1 MPPDESPIDEE
12 LQADPWGVHGTDPWY
27 FCVRLLGARYAFA
40 ASLATEVVRL
50 APLTRLPGA
59 PSFLPGVF
67 HHRGEVMPVFDV
79 AALLGEEVTDVA
91 SGSRVVLV
99 QSGAFRLALAAEAV
113 LGLSQ
118 IADELLEPA
127 PPGTGGLLEFVDR
140 IGVDGKGPVAILD
153 LARLVDTARERSVA
167 A

>member
-1 MPPDESPIDEE
+1 MRPDEMPPDEE
-12 LQADPWGVHGTDPWY
+12 QQTDPWGLHGTDPCY

-40 ASLATEVVRL
+40 APLATEVVRL

-79 AALLGEEVTDVA
+79 AALLGEDVTDVA

-99 QSGAFRLALAAEAV
+99 QSGAYKLALAAEAV
-113 LGLSQ
+113 LGLVQ
-118 IADELLEPA
+118 IADDQLEPA
-127 PPGTGGLLEFVDR
+127 PPGTGGLLEFVEK
-140 IGVDGKGPVAILD
+140 IGVDARGPVAVLD
-153 LARLVDTARERSVA
+153 LARLIDAARERSIA